1 MTDVNNRRSG
11 KKGLYL
17 LHIDGG
23 NTASAAGEMSQ
34 GAIGALLKEPNG
46 TAIPGAELSERIG
59 PVEGPTTAEY
69 RALLRGL
76 ELARERGVNYL
87 AVFSD
92 SRILV
97 NQMNRLWNAGDK
109 LAPLRF
115 EAEEMLRKFKGT
127 QISWIPR
134 NWNKEAD
141 ALVSKAFGQK
151 TAPGPFESKPKS
163 KVKKPAWKDLPPKE
177 MAAHLLETPTLADR
191 TWTDEQRLKGEKR
204 DAFILRI
211 LLGETSEIIRSQK

>member
-1 MTDVNNRRSG
+1 MSDETRQE

-23 NTASAAGEMSQ
+23 NKASAAGEMSE

-59 PVEGPTTAEY
+59 PVESPTTAEY

-92 SRILV
+92 SRNLV
-97 NQMNRLWNAGDK
+97 NQMNRLWNAGDNLVK
-109 LAPLRF
+109 LRD
-115 EAEEMLRKFKGT
+115 EAEEALRNFKGT
-127 QISWIPR
+127 QVSWVPR

-141 ALVSKAFGQK
+141 ALVNKAFGPRPRKSSDHRSRSFRRNTNGSKDPEQPESIESILARVQK
-151 TAPGPFESKPKS
+151 PFLEPDPR
-163 KVKKPAWKDLPPKE
+163 VHQLPRLQRSRP
-177 MAAHLLETPTLADR
+177 PSSR
-191 TWTDEQRLKGEKR
+191 TWC
-204 DAFILRI
+204 
-211 LLGETSEIIRSQK
+211 

>member
-1 MTDVNNRRSG
+1 LTLTKESLTRGTLTIECIVHIVEATSVEPKELLMSDETRQE

-23 NTASAAGEMSQ
+23 NKASAAGEMSE

-59 PVEGPTTAEY
+59 PVESPTTAEY

-76 ELARERGVNYL
+76 ELARERGLNYL

-92 SRILV
+92 SRNLV
-97 NQMNRLWNAGDK
+97 NQMNRLWNAGDNLVK
-109 LAPLRF
+109 LRD
-115 EAEEMLRKFKGT
+115 EAEEALRNFKGT
-127 QISWIPR
+127 QVSWVPR

-141 ALVSKAFGQK
+141 ALVNKAFGPK
-151 TAPGPFESKPKS
+151 T
-163 KVKKPAWKDLPPKE
+163 
-177 MAAHLLETPTLADR
+177 T
-191 TWTDEQRLKGEKR
+191 
-204 DAFILRI
+204 
-211 LLGETSEIIRSQK
+211 EIIRSQE

>member
-1 MTDVNNRRSG
+1 MSDETTQD

-17 LHIDGG
+17 LHTDGG
-23 NTASAAGEMSQ
+23 NKRSPGGEME

-59 PVEGPTTAEY
+59 PVAGPTTAEY

-76 ELARERGVNYL
+76 ELARERDVNYL

-92 SRILV
+92 SRNLV
-97 NQMNRLWNAGDK
+97 NQMNRLWNAGDNLAK
-109 LAPLRF
+109 LRD
-115 EAEEMLRKFKGT
+115 EAEEALRNFKGT
-127 QISWIPR
+127 QVSWVPR

-141 ALVSKAFGQK
+141 ALVNKAFGPK
-151 TAPGPFESKPKS
+151 TAPEPSEPSESKPKS
-163 KVKKPAWKDLPPKE
+163 KAKKPALKDLPPAE
-177 MAAHLLETPTLADR
+177 MALATPTLADR

-204 DAFILRI
+204 DAFIRRI
-211 LLGETSEIIRSQK
+211 LLGETT

>member
-1 MTDVNNRRSG
+1 MLDLLRHDPELLAIADAVAATQLVDADEGVTGTRTPTIECIVDIVEATSVEPKELLMSDETRQE

-23 NTASAAGEMSQ
+23 NKASAAGEMSE

-59 PVEGPTTAEY
+59 PVESPTTAEY

-92 SRILV
+92 SRNLV
-97 NQMNRLWNAGDK
+97 NQMNRLWNAGDNLAK
-109 LAPLRF
+109 LRD
-115 EAEEMLRKFKGT
+115 EAEEALRNFKGT
-127 QISWIPR
+127 QVSWVPR

-141 ALVSKAFGQK
+141 ALVNKAFGPK
-151 TAPGPFESKPKS
+151 T
-163 KVKKPAWKDLPPKE
+163 
-177 MAAHLLETPTLADR
+177 T
-191 TWTDEQRLKGEKR
+191 
-204 DAFILRI
+204 
-211 LLGETSEIIRSQK
+211 EIIRSQE

>member
-1 MTDVNNRRSG
+1 MTDVNDTRAER
-11 KKGLYL
+11 KGLYL

-23 NTASAAGEMSQ
+23 KRASAAGEMGD

-59 PVEGPTTAEY
+59 PVESPTTAEY

-97 NQMNRLWNAGDK
+97 NQMNRL
-109 LAPLRF
+109 
-115 EAEEMLRKFKGT
+115 
-127 QISWIPR
+127 
-134 NWNKEAD
+134 
-141 ALVSKAFGQK
+141 
-151 TAPGPFESKPKS
+151 
-163 KVKKPAWKDLPPKE
+163 
-177 MAAHLLETPTLADR
+177 
-191 TWTDEQRLKGEKR
+191 
-204 DAFILRI
+204 
-211 LLGETSEIIRSQK
+211 